1 MSSMSKKLIC
11 NFYFSLLC
19 FVLLFYS
26 ISKSYAK
33 ADNFK
38 NQNFIEEI
46 PFSQNLIENKIDAV
60 EFDSSIGKIIS
71 ISFDIKNLSKKQIY
85 SFYKDFFEEKKWKK
99 DEIKNVWEI
108 RNERFK
114 KKIFKI
120 ENLENNIFT
129 IKIIVENF

>member
-1 MSSMSKKLIC
+1 MSSMSKKLIS
-11 NFYFSLLC
+11 NFCYLLLC

-46 PFSQNLIENKIDAV
+46 PFSQNLIENKIDVV
-60 EFDSSIGKIIS
+60 EFDSSNGKIIS
-71 ISFDIKNLSKKQIY
+71 ISFDIKNLSKKQIFA
-85 SFYKDFFEEKKWKK
+85 FYRDFFEEKKWKK
-99 DEIKNVWEI
+99 DENKNVWEI

-120 ENLENNIFT
+120 ENFENNIFT

>member
-1 MSSMSKKLIC
+1 MSSMSKKLIS
-11 NFYFSLLC
+11 NFYFLLLC
-19 FVLLFYS
+19 FVILIYS
-26 ISKSYAK
+26 ISKPYAK

-60 EFDSSIGKIIS
+60 EFDSSNGKIIS
-71 ISFDIKNLSKKQIY
+71 ISFDIKNLSKKQIF
-85 SFYKDFFEEKKWKK
+85 SFYRDFFEEKKWKK
-99 DEIKNVWEI
+99 DENKNVWEI
-108 RNERFK
+108 RNDRFK

-120 ENLENNIFT
+120 ENFEKNIFT

>member
-1 MSSMSKKLIC
+1 MSSMSKKLIS
-11 NFYFSLLC
+11 NFYFLLLC
-19 FVLLFYS
+19 FFILIYS
-26 ISKSYAK
+26 ISKPYAK

-60 EFDSSIGKIIS
+60 EFDSSNGKIIS
-71 ISFDIKNLSKKQIY
+71 ISFDIKNLSKKQIF
-85 SFYKDFFEEKKWKK
+85 SFYRDFFEEKKWKK
-99 DEIKNVWEI
+99 DENKNVWEI

-120 ENLENNIFT
+120 EKFENNIFT

>member
-1 MSSMSKKLIC
+1 MSSMSKNLISS
-11 NFYFSLLC
+11 FYFLLLF

-26 ISKSYAK
+26 IIKSYAK
-33 ADNFK
+33 ADNLK
-38 NQNFIEEI
+38 NQNLIEEI

-60 EFDSSIGKIIS
+60 EFDSSNGKIIL
-71 ISFDIKNLSKKQIY
+71 ISFDIKNLSKKQIF
-85 SFYKDFFEEKKWKK
+85 SFYRDFFEEKKWKK
-99 DEIKNVWEI
+99 DKIKNVWEI

-120 ENLENNIFT
+120 ENFENNIFT

>member
-1 MSSMSKKLIC
+1 MSKKLIS
-11 NFYFSLLC
+11 NFYFLLLC
-19 FVLLFYS
+19 FFILIYS
-26 ISKSYAK
+26 ISKPYLK

-60 EFDSSIGKIIS
+60 EFDSSNGKIIS
-71 ISFDIKNLSKKQIY
+71 ISFDVKNLSKKQIF
-85 SFYKDFFEEKKWKK
+85 SFYRDFFKEKKWKK
-99 DEIKNVWEI
+99 DENKNVWEI
-108 RNERFK
+108 RNKRFK

-120 ENLENNIFT
+120 ENFENNIFT

>member
-1 MSSMSKKLIC
+1 MSSMSKNLIST
-11 NFYFSLLC
+11 FYFLLLY
-19 FVLLFYS
+19 FVVLFYS

-46 PFSQNLIENKIDAV
+46 PFSQNLIENKIDVV
-60 EFDSSIGKIIS
+60 EFDSSNGKIIS
-71 ISFDIKNLSKKQIY
+71 ISFDIKNLSKKQIFE
-85 SFYKDFFEEKKWKK
+85 FYRDFFEDKKWKK
-99 DEIKNVWEI
+99 DENKNVWET
-108 RNERFK
+108 RNKRFK

-129 IKIIVENF
+129 VKIIVENF

>member
-1 MSSMSKKLIC
+1 MSSMSKKLIS
-11 NFYFSLLC
+11 NFYFLLLC

-46 PFSQNLIENKIDAV
+46 PFSQNLIENKIDVV
-60 EFDSSIGKIIS
+60 EFDSSNGKIIS
-71 ISFDIKNLSKKQIY
+71 ISFDIKNLSKKQIF
-85 SFYKDFFEEKKWKK
+85 SFYRDFFEKKKWEK
-99 DEIKNVWEI
+99 DENKNVWET
-108 RNERFK
+108 RSERFK

>member
-1 MSSMSKKLIC
+1 MSSMSKKLIS
-11 NFYFSLLC
+11 NFYFLLLF
-19 FVLLFYS
+19 FVLLVYS

-60 EFDSSIGKIIS
+60 EFDSSNGKIIS
-71 ISFDIKNLSKKQIY
+71 ISFDVKNLSKKQIY
-85 SFYKDFFEEKKWKK
+85 TFYRDFFEEKKWKK
-99 DEIKNVWEI
+99 YENKSVWEI

-120 ENLENNIFT
+120 ENFEGNIFT

>member
-1 MSSMSKKLIC
+1 MSSMSKKLIS
-11 NFYFSLLC
+11 NFYFLLLC

-60 EFDSSIGKIIS
+60 EFDSSNGKIIS
-71 ISFDIKNLSKKQIY
+71 ISFDIKNLSKKQIF
-85 SFYKDFFEEKKWKK
+85 SFYRDFFEEKKWKK
-99 DEIKNVWEI
+99 DENKNVWEI

-120 ENLENNIFT
+120 ENFENNIFT

>member
-1 MSSMSKKLIC
+1 MSSMSKKLIS
-11 NFYFSLLC
+11 NFYFLLLC

-60 EFDSSIGKIIS
+60 EFDSSNGKIIS
-71 ISFDIKNLSKKQIY
+71 ISFDIKNLSKKQIF

-99 DEIKNVWEI
+99 DENKNVWEI
-108 RNERFK
+108 RNDRFK

-120 ENLENNIFT
+120 ENFENNIFT

>member
-1 MSSMSKKLIC
+1 MSKKLIS
-11 NFYFSLLC
+11 NFYFSLLF

-26 ISKSYAK
+26 ITKSSTK

-38 NQNFIEEI
+38 NQIFIEEI
-46 PFSQNLIENKIDAV
+46 PFSQNLIENKIDVV
-60 EFDSSIGKIIS
+60 EFDSSSGKIIS
-71 ISFDIKNLSKKQIY
+71 ILFDIKNLSKKQIY
-85 SFYKDFFEEKKWKK
+85 SFYRDFFEENKWKK

-120 ENLENNIFT
+120 ENFENNIFT

>member
-1 MSSMSKKLIC
+1 MSSMSKKLIS
-11 NFYFSLLC
+11 NFYFLLLC
-19 FVLLFYS
+19 FVLLFYL

-46 PFSQNLIENKIDAV
+46 PFSQNLIQNKIDAV
-60 EFDSSIGKIIS
+60 EFDSSNGKIIS
-71 ISFDIKNLSKKQIY
+71 ISFDIKNLSKKQIF
-85 SFYKDFFEEKKWKK
+85 SFYRDFFEEKKWKK
-99 DEIKNVWEI
+99 DENKNVWET
-108 RNERFK
+108 RNQRFK

-129 IKIIVENF
+129 VKIIVENF

>member
-1 MSSMSKKLIC
+1 MSSMSKKLIS
-11 NFYFSLLC
+11 NFYFSLLF

-26 ISKSYAK
+26 ITKSSTK

-38 NQNFIEEI
+38 NQIFIEEI
-46 PFSQNLIENKIDAV
+46 PFSQNLIENKIDVV
-60 EFDSSIGKIIS
+60 EFDSSNGKIIS
-71 ISFDIKNLSKKQIY
+71 ILFDIKNLSKKQIY
-85 SFYKDFFEEKKWKK
+85 SFYRDFFEEKKWKK
-99 DEIKNVWEI
+99 DESKNVWEI

-120 ENLENNIFT
+120 ENFENNIFT